1 MALTLH
7 VTALLEPVDDP
18 GHPRGVTLPPL
29 GQGPHGLGLPR
40 LERQEGLELR
50 RRKVGAPKIGMIE
63 MFVLVLFLVASI
75 VSVISCF
82 VELARLLDSD
92 AIGHV
97 AAKALQG
104 GG

>member
-1 MALTLH
+1 VSAITKFP
-7 VTALLEPVDDP
+7 APSELLFLPADEKTNTSPKPEAEFYVPDP
-18 GHPRGVTLPPL
+18 IC
-29 GQGPHGLGLPR
+29 
-40 LERQEGLELR
+40 ESELR

-82 VELARLLDSD
+82 VELARLLNSD